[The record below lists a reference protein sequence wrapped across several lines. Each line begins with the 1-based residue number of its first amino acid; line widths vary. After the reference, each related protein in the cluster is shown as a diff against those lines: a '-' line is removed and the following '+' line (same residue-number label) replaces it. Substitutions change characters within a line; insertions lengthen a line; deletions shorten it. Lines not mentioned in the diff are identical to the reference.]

1 MRIRTFFHITK
12 GRGGQGQH
20 KFKSNYSRDQRFL
33 TETRLCYKYL
43 QQKKT
48 QIMIQTVGLRHFS
61 ETTVSVH
68 FLILGGW
75 LDQLHVCKP
84 HYWILFLLFASLVN
98 FSNAQVIRGGP
109 EFSVKKIL
117 FYCVIQDALFFHLAV
132 FFYCKDSHNSVTA
145 SIYLLK
151 KVSEHKRYLKNVKY
165 WQITFRF

>member
-61 ETTVSVH
+61 ETTMSVH

-117 FYCVIQDALFFHLAV
+117 FYCVIQDALFSIWLFSFIA
-132 FFYCKDSHNSVTA
+132 KTVTIQWLPA
-145 SIYLLK
+145 YICSRRSLSTKGI
-151 KVSEHKRYLKNVKY
+151 
-165 WQITFRF
+165 